1 MGQCLSCGAEITFA
15 ETEAGKQ
22 MPLERDANGDH
33 VIVGPRTVGRGS
45 RALRIQDNENDP
57 SVRQEV
63 TNNRRFKSHFAS
75 CPQAPAWR
83 KDKNEEPAK

>member
-22 MPLERDANGDH
+22 M
-33 VIVGPRTVGRGS
+33 PRTVGRGS